1 MSLFYVVSS
10 RAGDKVL
17 DIAKQSVSG
26 IAEAT
31 NIEIPK
37 LVVGT
42 LDSLMSIADDLAKI
56 DPIIE
61 NLVRRIAMQHQE
73 LIEKKPDLSV
83 KGSMFYFIY

>member
-1 MSLFYVVSS
+1 MSLFYVISS

-17 DIAKQSVSG
+17 DVAKQNISG
-26 IAEAT
+26 IAEST

-42 LDSLMSIADDLAKI
+42 LDSLMSIADDLAKA
-56 DPIIE
+56 DPIVE
-61 NLVRRIAMQHQE
+61 NLVKRIALQHQE

-83 KGSMFYFIY
+83 KGSI

>member
-1 MSLFYVVSS
+1 MSVFYVISS

-17 DIAKQSVSG
+17 DVAKQNLSG
-26 IAEAT
+26 IAEST

-42 LDSLMSIADDLAKI
+42 LDSLMSIADDLAKA
-56 DPIIE
+56 DPIVE
-61 NLVRRIAMQHQE
+61 NLVKRIALQHQE

-83 KGSMFYFIY
+83 KGSI